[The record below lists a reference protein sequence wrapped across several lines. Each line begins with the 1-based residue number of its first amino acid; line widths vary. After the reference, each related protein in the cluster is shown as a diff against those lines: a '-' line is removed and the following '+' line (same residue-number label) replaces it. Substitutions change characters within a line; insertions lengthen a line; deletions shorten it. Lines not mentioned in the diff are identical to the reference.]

1 MLRRLSPPAAT
12 SGMITAPCLAG
23 GLAVCLVV
31 CLVGASLFVVPRTAQ
46 AQDRYADMPTGQAYQ
61 ACLATSRSDP
71 EAGFEAAIAWRDEG
85 GGPPSLH
92 CVALALFGLGQFTE
106 AATRL
111 EALAA
116 DMPTA
121 TAREQSAVLG
131 QAGSVWLHAGD
142 LTRAHTVLSQAI
154 EFDPTDPELWI
165 DRGDTF
171 ARGGEYWDAVDDFS
185 AALDRDPS
193 RLDALIFRAAAYR
206 LLEVP
211 DLARDDI
218 ARALLVD
225 PDNPDALMEL
235 GAVQAGVG
243 EFDAARGSWLRVLS
257 IAPGSRVASAAREAL
272 QQMDAKV
279 E

>member
-1 MLRRLSPPAAT
+1 MLRRPSSPAAKSLAT
-12 SGMITAPCLAG
+12 SGMISALCVAG
-23 GLAVCLVV
+23 GLAVAMLITT
-31 CLVGASLFVVPRTAQ
+31 PDTAH
-46 AQDRYADMPTGQAYQ
+46 AQDRYAEMPTGQAYQ
-61 ACLATSRSDP
+61 SCLTTARRDP
-71 EAGFEAAIAWRDEG
+71 DAGFEAAIAWRDEG
-85 GGPPSLH
+85 GGPPALH
-92 CVALALFGLGQFTE
+92 CVALALFGLGQFSE

-121 TAREQSAVLG
+121 TTREQSAILG

-142 LTRAHTVLSQAI
+142 LSRAHTVLSQAL

-165 DRGDTF
+165 DRGDAL

-185 AALDRDPS
+185 AALDRDHK

-206 LLEVP
+206 LLLIP

-218 ARALLVD
+218 ARALVID

-243 EFDAARGSWLRVLS
+243 EFDAARATWLRVLS
-257 IAPGSRVASAAREAL
+257 IAPGSSPAAAAREAL
-272 QQMDAKV
+272 QQMDVKV

>member
-1 MLRRLSPPAAT
+1 MLRRLSPPAVR
-12 SGMITAPCLAG
+12 SGLITALCLAG
-23 GLAVCLVV
+23 
-31 CLVGASLFVVPRTAQ
+31 CLVGVSLSVAPRIAH
-46 AQDRYADMPTGQAYQ
+46 AQDRYADMPVAQAYQ
-61 ACLATSRSDP
+61 ACLAASRRDP

-92 CVALALFGLGQFTE
+92 CVALALFGLGQFNE

-121 TAREQSAVLG
+121 TTREQSAVLG

-142 LTRAHTVLSQAI
+142 LSRAHRVLSQAL
-154 EFDPTDPELWI
+154 ELDSSNPEIWI
-165 DRGDTF
+165 DRGDAL

-185 AALDRDPS
+185 AALDRDDA

-218 ARALLVD
+218 ARALAVD
-225 PDNPDALMEL
+225 PGNPDALMEL

-243 EFDAARGSWLRVLS
+243 EFDAARKSWLRVLS
-257 IAPGSRVASAAREAL
+257 VAPESRAADAARAAL
-272 QQMDAKV
+272 QQMDVKV

>member
-1 MLRRLSPPAAT
+1 MLRRLSPPAIRSGTAT
-12 SGMITAPCLAG
+12 ASGLAG
-23 GLAVCLVV
+23 GLVAGLIAV
-31 CLVGASLFVVPRTAQ
+31 SLFVAPRDAQ
-46 AQDRYADMPTGQAYQ
+46 AQARYADMPTGQAYQ
-61 ACLATSRSDP
+61 ACLATARNDP

-121 TAREQSAVLG
+121 TKREQSAVLA

-142 LTRAHTVLSQAI
+142 LTRAHTVLGQAL
-154 EFDPTDPELWI
+154 EFDSTDPEIWI
-165 DRGDTF
+165 DRGDAL

-185 AALDRDPS
+185 EALDRDPE

-218 ARALLVD
+218 ARALLID

-243 EFDAARGSWLRVLS
+243 ELDAARESWLRVLS
-257 IAPGSRVASAAREAL
+257 VAPGSRAAGAAREAL
-272 QQMDAKV
+272 QQMDV
-279 E
+279 ITE

>member
-1 MLRRLSPPAAT
+1 MLRRLSPPAI
-12 SGMITAPCLAG
+12 ITILYVAGCLA
-23 GLAVCLVV
+23 A
-31 CLVGASLFVVPRTAQ
+31 ASLFVTPRTAQ
-46 AQDRYADMPTGQAYQ
+46 AQERYADMPVGQAYQ
-61 ACLATSRSDP
+61 ACLGLARSDP
-71 EAGFEAAIAWRDEG
+71 DAGFESAIAWRDEG

-92 CVALALFGLGQFTE
+92 CVALALFGLGQFDE

-121 TAREQSAVLG
+121 TTREQSAVLA
-131 QAGSVWLHAGD
+131 QAGSVWLHVGD
-142 LTRAHTVLSQAI
+142 LSRAHTVLSQAL
-154 EFDPTDPELWI
+154 ELDPTDPEIWI
-165 DRGDTF
+165 DRGDTL

-185 AALDRDPS
+185 EALDRDEA

-211 DLARDDI
+211 ELARDDI
-218 ARALLVD
+218 TRALVID

-243 EFDAARGSWLRVLS
+243 QFDAARKTWLRVLS
-257 IAPGSRVASAAREAL
+257 VAPGSRAGTAAREAL
-272 QQMDAKV
+272 QQMEVKA

>member
-1 MLRRLSPPAAT
+1 MAW
-12 SGMITAPCLAG
+12 G
-23 GLAVCLVV
+23 
-31 CLVGASLFVVPRTAQ
+31 LVGAMLAVTPAHAQ
-46 AQDRYADMPTGQAYQ
+46 GRYAEMPAGQAYQ
-61 ACLATSRSDP
+61 ACLTGARRDP
-71 EAGFEAAIAWRDEG
+71 DAGFEAAIAWRDEG
-85 GGPPSLH
+85 GGAPAQH
-92 CVALALFGLGQFTE
+92 CVALALFGLGQYQE

-121 TAREQSAVLG
+121 TTREQSAVLA

-142 LTRAHTVLSQAI
+142 LTRAHTVLSQAL
-154 EFDPTDPELWI
+154 EFDPTDPEVWI
-165 DRGDTF
+165 DRGDAL

-185 AALDRDPS
+185 AALDRDPE

-218 ARALLVD
+218 ARALVID

-243 EFDAARGSWLRVLS
+243 EFDAARESWLRVLS
-257 IAPGSRVASAAREAL
+257 VAPGSRAGEAARAAL
-272 QQMDAKV
+272 QQMDVKA

>member
-1 MLRRLSPPAAT
+1 MLRRLSSPAAWT
-12 SGMITAPCLAG
+12 NPITALCLIG
-23 GLAVCLVV
+23 GLVA
-31 CLVGASLFVVPRTAQ
+31 ASPFVTPRAAHAQ
-46 AQDRYADMPTGQAYQ
+46 ERYADMPVGQAYQ
-61 ACLATSRSDP
+61 TCLAAARSDP

-85 GGPPSLH
+85 GGPPSRH
-92 CVALALFGLGQFTE
+92 CVALALFGLGQFNE

-111 EALAA
+111 EALAS

-121 TAREQSAVLG
+121 TTREQSAVLA
-131 QAGSVWLHAGD
+131 QAGSVWLHTGD
-142 LTRAHTVLSQAI
+142 LSRAHTVLSQAL
-154 EFDPTDPELWI
+154 EFDSTDPEIWI
-165 DRGDTF
+165 DRGDAL

-185 AALDRDPS
+185 EALDRDAT

-218 ARALLVD
+218 ARALVVD

-243 EFDAARGSWLRVLS
+243 QFDAARKSWLRVLS
-257 IAPGSRVASAAREAL
+257 IAPGSRAGGAAREAL
-272 QQMDAKV
+272 QQMDLKV
-279 E
+279 Q

>member
-1 MLRRLSPPAAT
+1 VLRRPSSPAAK
-12 SGMITAPCLAG
+12 SGMITALYVAG
-23 GLAVCLVV
+23 GLAVAMLI
-31 CLVGASLFVVPRTAQ
+31 AAPDTAH
-46 AQDRYADMPTGQAYQ
+46 AQDRYAEMPVGQAYQ
-61 ACLATSRSDP
+61 SCLSEARRNPD
-71 EAGFEAAIAWRDEG
+71 AGFEAAIAWRDEG
-85 GGPPSLH
+85 GGPPSHH
-92 CVALALFGLGQFTE
+92 CVALALFGLGQFSE

-111 EALAA
+111 EALAT

-121 TAREQSAVLG
+121 TTREQSAILG

-142 LTRAHTVLSQAI
+142 LTRAHTVLTQAL
-154 EFDPTDPELWI
+154 EFDPTDPEIWI
-165 DRGDTF
+165 DRGDAL

-185 AALDRDPS
+185 AALDRDNK

-225 PDNPDALMEL
+225 PGNPDALMEL

-243 EFDAARGSWLRVLS
+243 EFDAARASWLQVLS
-257 IAPGSRVASAAREAL
+257 VAPGSPAGAAAREAL
-272 QQMDAKV
+272 QQMDVKV

>member
-1 MLRRLSPPAAT
+1 MRRLSPPAPRSSLLVAL
-12 SGMITAPCLAG
+12 S
-23 GLAVCLVV
+23 LAVMLVA
-31 CLVGASLFVVPRTAQ
+31 ASLFVAPRDAQ
-46 AQDRYADMPTGQAYQ
+46 AQDRYADMPPGQAYQ
-61 ACLATSRSDP
+61 TCLATARSDP
-71 EAGFEAAIAWRDEG
+71 ETGFEAAITWRDEG
-85 GGPPSLH
+85 GGAPSRH

-121 TAREQSAVLG
+121 TTREQSAVLG

-142 LTRAHTVLSQAI
+142 LSRAHTVLTQAL
-154 EFDPTDPELWI
+154 EFDSTDPEIWI
-165 DRGDTF
+165 DRGDAL

-185 AALDRDPS
+185 AALDRDHR

-206 LLEVP
+206 LLNVP

-218 ARALLVD
+218 ARALVVD

-243 EFDAARGSWLRVLS
+243 EFDAARESWLRVLA
-257 IAPGSRVASAAREAL
+257 IAPASRAAGAAREAL
-272 QQMDAKV
+272 QQMDAKA

>member
-1 MLRRLSPPAAT
+1 VLRRLSPLAAR
-12 SGMITAPCLAG
+12 SGIITALRLFGCLAV
-23 GLAVCLVV
+23 GLVAT
-31 CLVGASLFVVPRTAQ
+31 SLFVAPHTAQ
-46 AQDRYADMPTGQAYQ
+46 AQERYVDMPIGQAYQ
-61 ACLATSRSDP
+61 ACLAAARSDP

-85 GGPPSLH
+85 GGAPSRH

-116 DMPTA
+116 EMPTA
-121 TAREQSAVLG
+121 TAREQSAVLA
-131 QAGSVWLHAGD
+131 QAGSVWLHTGN
-142 LTRAHTVLSQAI
+142 LTRAHTVLSQAL
-154 EFDPTDPELWI
+154 EFDSTDPEIWI
-165 DRGDTF
+165 DRGDAL
-171 ARGGEYWDAVDDFS
+171 ARGGEYWDAIDDFS
-185 AALDRDPS
+185 EALDRDDT

-218 ARALLVD
+218 ARALVVD

-243 EFDAARGSWLRVLS
+243 EFNAARESWLRVLS
-257 IAPGSRVASAAREAL
+257 IAPASRAAGAAREAL

>member
-1 MLRRLSPPAAT
+1 MLRRPSPPAARHGKIVALLLAALLVTAT
-12 SGMITAPCLAG
+12 SFVATP
-23 GLAVCLVV
+23 
-31 CLVGASLFVVPRTAQ
+31 GAHAQ
-46 AQDRYADMPTGQAYQ
+46 ERYADMPIGQAYQ
-61 ACLATSRSDP
+61 NCLARARSDP

-85 GGPPSLH
+85 GGAPSLH
-92 CVALALFGLGQFTE
+92 CVALALFGLGQFNE

-121 TAREQSAVLG
+121 TTREQSAVMA
-131 QAGSVWLHAGD
+131 QAGSVWLHVGD
-142 LTRAHTVLSQAI
+142 LSRAHTVLSQAL
-154 EFDPTDPELWI
+154 ELDSSDPEIWI
-165 DRGDTF
+165 DRGDAL
-171 ARGGEYWDAVDDFS
+171 ARGGEYWEAVDDFS
-185 AALDRDPS
+185 AALDRDPE

-218 ARALLVD
+218 ARALVVD

-235 GAVQAGVG
+235 GAVQVGVG
-243 EFDAARGSWLRVLS
+243 EFDAARKTWLRVLS
-257 IAPGSRVASAAREAL
+257 LAPGSRAGTAAREAL
-272 QQMDAKV
+272 QQMDVKV

>member
-1 MLRRLSPPAAT
+1 MVASWPAALLVAT
-12 SGMITAPCLAG
+12 TLLVAPRA
-23 GLAVCLVV
+23 AY
-31 CLVGASLFVVPRTAQ
+31 AQ
-46 AQDRYADMPTGQAYQ
+46 ERYVDMPVGQAYQ
-61 ACLATSRSDP
+61 SCLASARSDP

-85 GGPPSLH
+85 GGAPSLH
-92 CVALALFGLGQFTE
+92 CVALALFGLGQFAE

-111 EALAA
+111 ESLAA

-121 TAREQSAVLG
+121 TTREQAAVLA
-131 QAGSVWLHAGD
+131 QAGSVWLHVGD
-142 LTRAHTVLSQAI
+142 LSRAHTVLSQAL
-154 EFDPTDPELWI
+154 ELDSTDPEIWI
-165 DRGDTF
+165 DRGDAL
-171 ARGGEYWDAVDDFS
+171 ARGGEYWEAVDDFS
-185 AALDRDPS
+185 EAIDRDET

-218 ARALLVD
+218 ARALVVD

-243 EFDAARGSWLRVLS
+243 EFDAARTTWLRVLD
-257 IAPGSRVASAAREAL
+257 IAPGSRAGAAAREAL
-272 QQMDAKV
+272 QQMDVKV